1 MPPEPTNPPKQKLL
15 WNEDTE
21 QWETPSLPSP
31 EQPKPPTTIGAEDP
45 PETIGSLQRQRDVA
59 DIRAGHRAIRTRW
72 TAIEVGQ
79 STFDYDERPLLWLDL
94 DAENALHWF
103 GNAIHLTP
111 TELRIIILLMY
122 KSGEVVSHAHLYQVL
137 TQGGGETLVE
147 PGQTAWHISRIRHKC
162 KQNAPDLPIYSV
174 NRRGYI
180 LRLHPNQIILPEL
193 SDPEMYEFTD
203 DMQLVPDNL
212 TKPK

>member
-1 MPPEPTNPPKQKLL
+1 MPPEDTNPPKQKLL
-15 WNEDTE
+15 WNEDSE
-21 QWETPSLPSP
+21 QWESPTLPTPSAEEPS
-31 EQPKPPTTIGAEDP
+31 EAEI
-45 PETIGSLQRQRDVA
+45 EEALQRQRDVA

-72 TAIEVGQ
+72 DAIEAGQ
-79 STFDYDERPLLWLDL
+79 NTFDYDERPLLWLDL

-103 GNAIHLTP
+103 GAALHLTP

-122 KSGEVVSHAHLYQVL
+122 KAGEVVSHASLYQVL
-137 TQGGGETLVE
+137 TQGGETLVE
-147 PGQTAWHISRIRHKC
+147 PGQTAWHISRIRYKC
-162 KQNAPDLPIYSV
+162 KQSAPDIPIYSV

-180 LRLHPNQIILPEL
+180 LRLHPNQVILPDL

-212 TKPK
+212 TEPK